1 MRNMVSKTLKS
12 GALIIAALFVL
23 VSCDKPFKLDLPLAV
38 DSHEYN
44 LSSKAGQAR
53 IFFYTNRSWT
63 LTIEPADCSWASVSR
78 TSGSGQEDVEE
89 ILFTYDKNSD
99 PDRHVILHITAGDLQ
114 ESIKMFQ
121 TGIARE
127 WWDGSTT
134 VDDLVIKPINQ

>member
-23 VSCDKPFKLDLPLAV
+23 VSCNKPFKLDLPLAV

-99 PDRHVILHITAGDLQ
+99 PDRHVTLHITAGDLQ

>member
-1 MRNMVSKTLKS
+1 MRNMVSRILKS
-12 GALIIAALFVL
+12 GALIIVALSVL
-23 VSCDKPFKLDLPLAV
+23 VSCDKPFKLDLTLAV

-44 LSSKAGQAR
+44 LSSKAGKAR

-63 LTIEPADCSWASVSR
+63 LAIEPADCSWASVSR
-78 TSGSGQEDVEE
+78 TSGNGQEDVEE

-99 PDRHVILHITAGDLQ
+99 PDRYVILHITAGDLQ

-127 WWDGSTT
+127 WWDGS
-134 VDDLVIKPINQ
+134 VSVEDLVVKPLD